1 MLLNCFAKFTLMEKI
16 FLCKWGSWDEYAM
29 NSYSPDKT
37 QEVDMDFF
45 SDENGYEEEDLEAI
59 SNLEVGQVY
68 NEVYGN
74 HTIERL
80 K

>member
-1 MLLNCFAKFTLMEKI
+1 MEKS

-29 NSYSPDKT
+29 NSYNPDKT
-37 QEVDMDFF
+37 QEVGQDFF

-59 SNLEVGQVY
+59 SKLQVGEIY

-74 HTIERL
+74 HTIQRL